1 MGKSK
6 ISLYS
11 CIGIIVSGCIGS
23 AIFSLSGLTMYYAG
37 ASCII
42 SWIIAAVIQGVYG
55 AEVSELSLHYGK
67 SAGVYAFPAM
77 SLGRIYGF
85 MASWGYVVANII
97 AISFS
102 AIYVGTYLSV
112 SFVSFSGFQIPIAI
126 CSIALC
132 ALLNLRNIRDMGRSN
147 IAMLIFLV
155 VLMIAYSAIAFTH
168 GDFSFDRFVP
178 FFKGSKGNFGFIAA
192 VPNALVAYGGVV
204 SVAFIV
210 ENVDKPKRNIPLSL
224 MAGLAV
230 VVVLY
235 LMMLVSTLG
244 HIDYAYLENNPGMR
258 FIPMFAASFSSMG
271 DIGFLPKIISLGAVL
286 ALLTTML
293 ILGYLT
299 ATAMRGMALDGTLP
313 AVFAKCNG
321 NEAPAV
327 SILTYALISCALSL
341 KPSFAEMLVNLGSLV
356 SVIIMVIVIASFV
369 KMKSSGKKFALS
381 ALVGCL
387 TIAAMLACYAPGIL
401 SGGWQ
406 VWAFTVA
413 VYAVGAAVYLMIG
426 SKARTN
432 LTDSFDY

>member
-42 SWIIAAVIQGVYG
+42 SWVIAAVIQGIYG
-55 AEVSELSLHYGK
+55 AEVSLHYGK
-67 SAGVYAFPAM
+67 SAGVYAFPAVA
-77 SLGRIYGF
+77 LGKAYGF

-102 AIYVGTYLSV
+102 AIYIGIYLSV
-112 SFVSFSGFQIPIAI
+112 SFAFFGGLQIPLAI

-132 ALLNLRNIRDMGRSN
+132 AFLNLRNIRDMGRFN
-147 IAMLIFLV
+147 IAMLVFLAL
-155 VLMIAYSAIAFTH
+155 LMVAYSVIAFTH
-168 GDFSFDRFVP
+168 TNFSFDRFVP
-178 FFKGSKGNFGFIAA
+178 FFRGAKGNFGFIAA
-192 VPNALVAYGGVV
+192 VPNALVAYGSVV

-210 ENVDKPKRNIPLSL
+210 ENVDNPKRNIPLSL
-224 MAGLAV
+224 VAGLAV
-230 VVVLY
+230 VIVLY

-244 HIDYAYLENNPGMR
+244 HIDETYIEKNPGMR

-299 ATAMRGMALDGTLP
+299 ATAMRGMAQDGTLP

-321 NEAPAV
+321 NEAPAASV
-327 SILTYALISCALSL
+327 LTYALISCALSL
-341 KPSFAEMLVNLGSLV
+341 KPSFAEMLVNLGSLI
-356 SVIIMVIVIASFV
+356 SVIIMVIVIVSFV
-369 KMKSSGKKFALS
+369 KMKSAGKGLTLPALI
-381 ALVGCL
+381 GCL
-387 TIAAMLACYAPGIL
+387 TIAAMLVCYVPGIL

-406 VWAFTVA
+406 VWAFTAA
-413 VYAVGAAVYLMIG
+413 VYAVGAVVCLLVGA
-426 SKARTN
+426 SK
-432 LTDSFDY
+432 SS